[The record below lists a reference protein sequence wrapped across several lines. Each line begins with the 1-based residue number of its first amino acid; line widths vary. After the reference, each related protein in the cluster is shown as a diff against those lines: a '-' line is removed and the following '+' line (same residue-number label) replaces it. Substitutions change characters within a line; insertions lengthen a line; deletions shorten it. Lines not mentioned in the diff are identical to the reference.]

1 MAPEFILN
9 GSLFVMPAANNI
21 DKLRSVLGDK
31 YEIIDLIAT
40 GGMGEIYLGIH
51 RVLGKKR
58 AIKIIHQSV
67 EKEKDIRQRF
77 LQEARHAAS
86 VDHPGII
93 QIMDFGSHDEFD
105 YLIMPYIEG
114 RTLQEKMREGPIEP
128 VAAIKLMIAMTDAI
142 AHTHRQNIIHRDIKP
157 SNFMIDSE
165 GRVILTDFGI
175 SKNLGDP
182 NMTATNM
189 ILGSPKF
196 MSPEQISG
204 KSVDKRSDLYSLGMI
219 FYQMVSGIYPFESQD
234 MAALAYKQV
243 HEVPPPASQVNPG
256 VSEVLSGLIASLL
269 EKNPD
274 NRYTDGE
281 SLLKDLQRL
290 NTGGTIGEA
299 AAPGKSI
306 EDMETRVVARTHP
319 IEPPRENSI
328 HTRGR
333 LPDQQIPGASTKH
346 DQKKLALISVIALF
360 CIIAVGVGGLHIGW
374 FKTQLAMIFDF
385 TGPDLALRGKNS
397 REKAILNALKTHNSP
412 LTKIEIR
419 RLCRLNIG
427 VRADETADQQ
437 IFSDLRRFLVD
448 IDFVTYIDR
457 GGCDVLIDVKD
468 HALGKKLIINSNL
481 YGCDDSCG
489 EEYMINADRLP
500 FDKVEMLLKRNYC
513 FNLFG
518 ILGLLSAEQGHAA
531 MKLDIPGKAG
541 NVFIIGEQVQF
552 CLGPAFEAH
561 SMLLDI
567 NIDGIFKLFPLD
579 PKQRTQLGKNEMGCS
594 RHIQVSPPLGNEL
607 IVALGSVEEDIISA
621 YSQQFAPQAPVFAW
635 TYAESAVNSAIDMS
649 ETLFVRLTEQ
659 RAGPWSAETR
669 FIRVLNSN

>member
-1 MAPEFILN
+1 MPETRNL
-9 GSLFVMPAANNI
+9 
-21 DKLRSVLGDK
+21 DKLKSVLGDK
-31 YEIIDLIAT
+31 YEIVELIAS

-93 QIMDFGSHDEFD
+93 QIMDFGSHADFD

-114 RTLQEKMREGPIEP
+114 ITLQEKMAQGPIEP
-128 VAAIKLMIAMTDAI
+128 EPALQLMIAMTDAI
-142 AHTHRQNIIHRDIKP
+142 AHTHRQNVIHRDIKP
-157 SNFMIDSE
+157 SNFMIDPE
-165 GRVILTDFGI
+165 GRIILTDFGI

-204 KSVDKRSDLYSLGMI
+204 KPVDKRSDLYSLGMI
-219 FYQMVSGIYPFESQD
+219 FYQMVTGVYPFESDD
-234 MAALAYKQV
+234 MAALTYKQV
-243 HEVPPPASQVNPG
+243 HEAPRPPAQVHSKVPQP
-256 VSEVLSGLIASLL
+256 LSDMIATLL
-269 EKNPD
+269 AKESD
-274 NRYTDGE
+274 HRYSSGDA
-281 SLLKDLQRL
+281 LLKDLSRL
-290 NTGGTIGEA
+290 KETGFA
-299 AAPGKSI
+299 DLKAPSATVSESI
-306 EDMETRVVARTHP
+306 EDMKTRVV
-319 IEPPRENSI
+319 
-328 HTRGR
+328 TRHS
-333 LPDQQIPGASTKH
+333 LDPGKGKLSSKAASSPELRGAAAG
-346 DQKKLALISVIALF
+346 KKQGKRKIWIFS
-360 CIIAVGVGGLHIGW
+360 AVGICLLCLIFVALGVGLNKSLW
-374 FKTQLAMIFDF
+374 PRFFD
-385 TGPDLALRGKNS
+385 GKPSELSLRARAD
-397 REKAILNALKTHNSP
+397 REKAVLKGLKTHNSP
-412 LTKIEIR
+412 LMKTDIR
-419 RLCRLNIG
+419 WLCRLNIG
-427 VRADETADQQ
+427 INMSGDKDQKLAAA
-437 IFSDLRRFLVD
+437 LRRFLKG
-448 IDFVTYIDR
+448 IPFVNYLNT
-457 GGCDVLIDVKD
+457 GSCDMLITAKD

-481 YGCDDSCG
+481 YGCEDSCG
-489 EEYMINADRLP
+489 EEYMINADRMP
-500 FDKVEMLLKRNYC
+500 FDKIEMLLKRNYC

-518 ILGLLSAEQGHAA
+518 ILGLLSAEEGHAA

-552 CLGPAFEAH
+552 CLEPAFEAH

-579 PKQRTQLGKNEMGCS
+579 RNQRTYLGKNEKGCS
-594 RHIQVSPPLGNEL
+594 KHIQVSPPLGNEL
-607 IVALGSVEEDIISA
+607 IVALGSVEEDMISA

-635 TYAESAVNSAIDMS
+635 TYAESAINSAIDMS
-649 ETLFVRLTEQ
+649 ETLFVQLTEQ